1 MRVKL
6 GVYMSNA
13 EESNI
18 EKVVLELL
26 EYFVCE
32 PGHKPHLTDNLI
44 HDLRVDG
51 DDFGIDFVLE
61 IQRRLEIKVPVDEWN
76 KVFTVQDVV
85 DLVKSLCKCDR
96 IDS

>member
-1 MRVKL
+1 
-6 GVYMSNA
+6 MSNT
-13 EESNI
+13 EELNI

-26 EYFVCE
+26 EYFVCV
-32 PGHKPHLTDNLI
+32 PGQKAHLTDNLI

-61 IQRRLEIKVPVDEWN
+61 IQRRLEIKIPVDEWN

-85 DLVKSLCKCDR
+85 NLVKRFCK
-96 IDS
+96 